1 MDNLRALR
9 RLFRLTSILV
19 LPGLLV
25 ICQNVHARRGLHPRL
40 YHSHLFVTDPLRRS
54 ERDLS
59 TSEQEP
65 LYPMP
70 TRREILRMLRHSKPG
85 VLVFWSPFHDPRVHE
100 NAPPGVHVTT
110 VRALD
115 ESAPGK
121 PVAYSLLDVKDF
133 NHFHLNHVTGN
144 LTTARAITRKV
155 GDKYVVIV
163 AAVSQGVTEVKTMQ
177 IEVTVPNQY
186 PPRFEHPVYRA
197 EVHQTRTRPGYRV
210 LQVRAH
216 DPDPVPYNAEVYYRL
231 EAGPEST
238 RALRYVA
245 LDGITGEVML
255 NRSLSDVGDSTIEFT
270 VVAEDGGSP
279 MKQDRA
285 RVEIL
290 VKTISD
296 PQNTRAVVLNET
308 SVRICWQRPLYGNVS
323 GYVVKYR
330 ATPENV
336 TSYVN
341 VTTGAVDK
349 CVPVLGLQ
357 PWTDYEYRVYAWNGR
372 EEGIGSPV
380 DRFVTRIDYCVMNVC
395 KHGAC
400 EATDALPGYRCL
412 CDPGFYGDACEHFD
426 PCSENPCKTFG
437 TCVNISHGEYRCDC
451 FTGFSGRNCSDF
463 NPCLLKPSACLHGGV
478 CQSNASHMFTCHCVD
493 GYYGKTCHQYDPC
506 FSSPCLHGARCL
518 NESDVKF
525 SCQCIPGY
533 AGELCEENINECLS
547 SPCKNHG
554 ECEDGINSFT
564 CHCPPGYGGPLCELR
579 DTCPEEVQQTDK
591 GSFHWQPTAHGSVA
605 KVECPYGA
613 YNPASEYKYARRKCR
628 LLSDGQTSWMKVS
641 AQHCRYKS
649 FQAAENITSELE
661 FLTHDPRS
669 IRPDQL
675 KGFAE
680 KIEPVVDYAVKDIKI
695 AQAMIHVISNFLA
708 LNESIIKEG
717 DADGIAVKKLIS
729 VVERFTSEVV
739 LDSGALI
746 IENENLV
753 VKAVA
758 WSPKLLSQGR
768 DFLTFSLRSNGDHYL
783 HEDFSGDVEEQE
795 SGDNIVITIPFE
807 ALSMAINSSR
817 LAAGEPYRP
826 IHEVEKGPR
835 ISFVSYRNDKFFRP
849 AQKNDKSLVSAGQ
862 VVLSAKIGESKI
874 ENLTDRLVYSYPT
887 YTAASYSCAFW
898 DGQRKEWSTAGITT
912 NRSGNVTVCRSSH
925 MTAFSLLL
933 DPLPGMTM
941 APHHYR
947 VLSLISYAGCI
958 MSVVGLFFTILT
970 YALFRCL
977 NKDRSGKILL
987 NLCSAMLLLN
997 LAFLVGSLHE
1007 RFPSLELCMGT
1018 AVATHYFLLA
1028 CLAWMGI
1035 EAAHMYQMLVHV
1047 FATSET
1053 CFMLK
1058 RVLIAWG
1065 IPAAIVG
1072 TCLSID
1078 LEPYRTEDDYCVLS
1092 SKNPWIYYVAFLGI
1106 SSCILFINLIVF
1118 IMVTRV
1124 LFKPRMT
1131 GAVTSKS
1138 TSQNSTSTTGS
1149 GSADNSLPI
1158 TAAQV
1163 RGAFTVMTLLGI
1175 TWIFGV
1181 FAVGEARTVFQ
1192 YVFCICNS
1200 LQGFLIFVVRVLQ
1213 YPEARVSWSQLA
1225 TTGTFKKQRGA
1236 PSGSWCA
1243 NSNPSKRNGHSS
1255 MVRVTSTSTDST
1267 STVVF
1272 NSNMWNKVENGG
1284 PAGSKHTA
1292 DRLPRFS
1299 SVGSLLKNCNVQRDD
1314 QMTRAGTLSR
1324 KQKSKVITE
1333 EPDAKENR
1341 KEFYSGDDQV
1351 TAVVPSLYA
1360 GQEQHIMKSS
1370 SLNVSSDP
1378 LNFIDQGS
1386 RSAANTLTFATS
1398 QKAHILFAY
1407 AGGETTPIRI
1417 NGVVTSPEEKPRLES
1432 FSTFQRPSPVPSTPH
1447 ITELPQTRSCT
1458 ATEQNSVATSEHAAT
1473 RNTMKTSSEETSCPL
1488 KHEAVT
1494 TVVS

>member
-1 MDNLRALR
+1 MG
-9 RLFRLTSILV
+9 FSV
-19 LPGLLV
+19 
-25 ICQNVHARRGLHPRL
+25 ARRPFGLTL
-40 YHSHLFVTDPLRRS
+40 
-54 ERDLS
+54 
-59 TSEQEP
+59 
-65 LYPMP
+65 
-70 TRREILRMLRHSKPG
+70 MLRLVSLLLLCQQVASRRG

-100 NAPPGVHVTT
+100 NAPAGVHVTT

-121 PVAYSLLDVKDF
+121 PVAYSLLDVKDSTYF
-133 NHFHLNHVTGN
+133 RLNYLTGN
-144 LTTARAITRKV
+144 LTTALPVTRKV
-155 GDKYVVIV
+155 GEKYEVIV

-231 EAGPEST
+231 DAGPEST
-238 RALRYVA
+238 RALKYLT
-245 LDGITGEVML
+245 LDGVTGEVTL
-255 NRSLSDVGDSTIEFT
+255 NRTLYDVADAMIAFT

-279 MKQDRA
+279 VKEDRA

-308 SVRICWQRPLYGNVS
+308 SVRICWQRPLFGNVS

-349 CVPVLGLQ
+349 CVPVHGLRS
-357 PWTDYEYRVYAWNGR
+357 WTDYEYRVYAWNGR
-372 EEGIGSPV
+372 EEGIGSPI
-380 DRFVTRIDYCVMNVC
+380 DRFATRIDYCQMNVC
-395 KHGAC
+395 KHGSC
-400 EATDALPGYRCL
+400 EVTEAMPGYRCL

-478 CQSNASHMFTCHCVD
+478 CESNSSHTFTCHCVD

-525 SCQCIPGY
+525 SCQCRPGY
-533 AGELCEENINECLS
+533 AGDLCEENINECLS

-554 ECEDGINSFT
+554 DCEDGISSFT
-564 CHCPPGYGGPLCELR
+564 CHCAPGYGGSLCELR
-579 DTCPEEVQQTDK
+579 DTCPEEMQQTDK
-591 GSFHWQPTAHGSVA
+591 GAFHWQPVPHGAVA

-613 YNPASEYKYARRKCR
+613 YNPASEYKYAKRKCR
-628 LLSDGQTSWMKVS
+628 LLADGQTSWMKVS

-661 FLTHDPRS
+661 YLTHDPRG
-669 IRPDQL
+669 IRPEEL
-675 KGFAE
+675 RNFAD
-680 KIEPVVDYAVKDIKI
+680 KIEPIVDYAIKDIKI

-708 LNESIIKEG
+708 LNDSVIEEG
-717 DADGIAVKKLIS
+717 DANGAAVEKLVS
-729 VVERFTSEVV
+729 VVERFTSEVA
-739 LDSGALI
+739 LGPGALI

-758 WSPKLLSQGR
+758 WSPKLLSQGQ
-768 DFLTFSLRSNGDHYL
+768 DFLSFSLRSNGDRYL
-783 HEDFSGDVEEQE
+783 HEDFSGDGDDQDSEE
-795 SGDNIVITIPFE
+795 NIVITIPFE
-807 ALSMAINSSR
+807 ALSMAINSS
-817 LAAGEPYRP
+817 LMAAGEAYRP

-849 AQKNDKSLVSAGQ
+849 HRYGLASLVSTGQ
-862 VVLSAKIGESKI
+862 VVLSAKIGDHKI
-874 ENLTDRLVYSYPT
+874 ENLTDPLIYSYPT
-887 YTAASYSCAFW
+887 YSAGRYVCAFW
-898 DGQRKEWSTAGITT
+898 DEHRKQWSTVGVTT
-912 NRSGNVTVCRSSH
+912 NLSGNVTVCTSTH

-933 DPLPGMTM
+933 DPLPGTAL

-947 VLSLISYAGCI
+947 ILSLISYVGCI
-958 MSVVGLFFTILT
+958 MSIVGLFFTILT
-970 YALFRCL
+970 YSLFRCL
-977 NKDRSGKILL
+977 NKDHSGKILL

-997 LAFLVGSLHE
+997 MAFLVGSLHQ
-1007 RFPSLELCMGT
+1007 RFPRIELCLGT

-1028 CLAWMGI
+1028 CLTWMGV
-1035 EAAHMYQMLVHV
+1035 EAANMYQMLVHV
-1047 FATSET
+1047 FASSET

-1058 RVLIAWG
+1058 RVLVAWG
-1065 IPAAIVG
+1065 IPAVIVG
-1072 TCLSID
+1072 TCMAID
-1078 LEPYRTEDDYCVLS
+1078 LEPYRSQDDYCVIS
-1092 SKNPWIYYVAFLGI
+1092 SRNPLIYYIAFLGI
-1106 SSCILFINLIVF
+1106 SCFILFVNLLVF

-1124 LFKPRMT
+1124 LFKPRMS
-1131 GAVTSKS
+1131 GATSKS
-1138 TSQNSTSTTGS
+1138 SNHNSTSSSNS
-1149 GSADNSLPI
+1149 GTANPLPI

-1163 RGAFTVMTLLGI
+1163 RGAFTVMTLLGV

-1192 YVFCICNS
+1192 YVFCVCNS
-1200 LQGFLIFVVRVLQ
+1200 MQGFLIFVVRVLQ
-1213 YPEARVSWSQLA
+1213 YPEARAAWAQLA
-1225 TTGTFKKQRGA
+1225 TTGTFKKNRGPA
-1236 PSGSWCA
+1236 PQVASWSA
-1243 NSNPSKRNGHSS
+1243 YSNPKRNSHSS
-1255 MVRVTSTSTDST
+1255 MVRVTSNNTDST

-1272 NSNMWNKVENGG
+1272 NSNMWNKGT
-1284 PAGSKHTA
+1284 GSGSPVSAHDPT
-1292 DRLPRFS
+1292 RLSRFS
-1299 SVGSLLKNCNVQRDD
+1299 SVGSLLKNCNLQRADKNTSILNRKEKASSKATAD
-1314 QMTRAGTLSR
+1314 ELRA
-1324 KQKSKVITE
+1324 KPNQ
-1333 EPDAKENR
+1333 
-1341 KEFYSGDDQV
+1341 KEFYSSEDQV
-1351 TAVVPSLYA
+1351 TSLVPDLYA
-1360 GQEQHIMKSS
+1360 GQEHQMKSHGVS
-1370 SLNVSSDP
+1370 ALDSLKYMD
-1378 LNFIDQGS
+1378 DDS
-1386 RSAANTLTFATS
+1386 RSTVTTLGLGAN

-1407 AGGETTPIRI
+1407 TEADATPMRV
-1417 NGVVTSPEEKPRLES
+1417 NGVVHSPLDKPKLES
-1432 FSTFQRPSPVPSTPH
+1432 FSTFQRSSPVPASTPK
-1447 ITELPQTRSCT
+1447 IPELPRSWNTTCATT
-1458 ATEQNSVATSEHAAT
+1458 AVMAGDANVVVPDHNAVRGSTKMT
-1473 RNTMKTSSEETSCPL
+1473 EETSF
-1488 KHEAVT
+1488 VT
-1494 TVVS
+1494 SEGTSISVAS